1 MYIVST
7 VEDKKKFRI
16 LFCRTL
22 MIKKLGGG
30 GEMVRHLLKN
40 SRSVWPCYHFY
51 LSRSLYVSLK
61 EIYTI
66 IYLIKCSRFFVYRLL
81 RRSFSSLKKLKPSF
95 SNLSRRELIVRPLYS
110 IDVFSMLGLPRAYIF
125 YCWRSIGS

>member
-30 GEMVRHLLKN
+30 GGGGEMVRHLLKN
-40 SRSVWPCYHFY
+40 SRSV
-51 LSRSLYVSLK
+51 
-61 EIYTI
+61 
-66 IYLIKCSRFFVYRLL
+66 
-81 RRSFSSLKKLKPSF
+81 
-95 SNLSRRELIVRPLYS
+95 
-110 IDVFSMLGLPRAYIF
+110 
-125 YCWRSIGS
+125 